1 MNITEIRVKLLEGRA
16 DRLRAFCSI
25 TLDEEFV
32 VHDLRVI
39 DGRKGLFVAMPSR
52 KLSDNCPRCGGKNHL
67 RAKFCSECGAK
78 LDEDR
83 GATGPGAREKFHV
96 DVAHPINPSCRELIQ
111 STVLSAYRDELDRVA
126 EGLAP
131 SCPYETPE
139 AGGLG
144 DDYFEGEVRETEPAG
159 AAGRV
164 MEEQEEYSPDGSHD
178 QEEDEAGPAEQEQE
192 EYSTDGSHDQEEDEV
207 GPAEQEQEQ
216 EQERE
221 GGFGAGLFG

>member
-83 GATGPGAREKFHV
+83 GDTAPGAREKFHV

-111 STVLSAYRDELDRVA
+111 TTVLSAYRDELDRVA

-131 SCPYETPE
+131 TFPYEPPE
-139 AGGLG
+139 AGDLG
-144 DDYFEGEVRETEPAG
+144 DDYYEGEVRETEPAG
-159 AAGRV
+159 AAGRAR
-164 MEEQEEYSPDGSHD
+164 EEQEEYST
-178 QEEDEAGPAEQEQE
+178 QE
-192 EYSTDGSHDQEEDEV
+192 SHDQEEDEV
-207 GPAEQEQEQ
+207 EPAEQEQEQ
-216 EQERE
+216 EPE